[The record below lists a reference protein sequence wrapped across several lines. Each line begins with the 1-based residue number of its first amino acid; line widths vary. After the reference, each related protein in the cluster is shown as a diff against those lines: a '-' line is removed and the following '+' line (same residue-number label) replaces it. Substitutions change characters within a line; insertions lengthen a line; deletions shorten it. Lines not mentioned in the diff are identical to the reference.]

1 MKGWMNEFMI
11 EGLWP
16 QRQTVPLSI
25 FFKVRH
31 YAIPTDPMNESS
43 ISYPMFS
50 LEDDKDALF
59 NPAMSCYLLMTTAG
73 KCLLFI
79 SNQIL
84 IAWSSGK
91 DPATGKNWGQEK
103 RAIEDEMVGWHHWL
117 SGHKFEQTLGGSEW
131 QESQSKIK
139 VLAVHEVAKV
149 RHDLVTKQHRQQGKM
164 VQEGHAWFSSK
175 SH

>member
-1 MKGWMNEFMI
+1 MNLWLRGCGLKDKLWLFQDFSRSDIMPFPQILWMSPAYLIPCFHWKMI
-11 EGLWP
+11 RTLC
-16 QRQTVPLSI
+16 LI
-25 FFKVRH
+25 
-31 YAIPTDPMNESS
+31 
-43 ISYPMFS
+43 
-50 LEDDKDALF
+50 
-59 NPAMSCYLLMTTAG
+59 LLMTTAD

-117 SGHKFEQTLGGSEW
+117 SGHKFEQTLGGSEG

-149 RHDLVTKQHRQQGKM
+149 RHDLVTKQHQQQGKM